1 MVFSCMKIKLFII
14 LSIVIFPLGM
24 ETAIAK
30 CYVAIA
36 LETQSKVEN
45 TVNIVPSLGVAVLS
59 YLKVIGRGAI
69 AQRGRCFSRYRYGY
83 QHSFQ
88 S

>member
-45 TVNIVPSLGVAVLS
+45 TVNIVPSLVL
-59 YLKVIGRGAI
+59 
-69 AQRGRCFSRYRYGY
+69 
-83 QHSFQ
+83 Q